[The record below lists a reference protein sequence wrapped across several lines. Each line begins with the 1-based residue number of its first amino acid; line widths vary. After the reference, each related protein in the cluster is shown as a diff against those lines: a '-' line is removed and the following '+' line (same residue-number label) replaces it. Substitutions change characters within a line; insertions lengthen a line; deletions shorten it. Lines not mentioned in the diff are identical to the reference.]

1 MITFEQSRAC
11 LAHLAALHDV
21 TIVEPDSPG
30 HAVAYA
36 VLDALSG
43 TVPLLAPLVVDLRGA
58 TERVSVTVPTP
69 LGTLVILSKSALADP
84 VTLLATGLHELVH
97 ATQIARVGKAQ
108 SVADYLGSGE
118 LRALREAE
126 ASGVG
131 LWARY
136 LVTGTLPPAEDAGVL
151 RSDLYH
157 LDGAEKAF
165 AREVVVSVRT
175 SAALGVVP
183 PFRVAREA
191 ALWLRENAPG
201 AIAGE
206 VAS

>member
-43 TVPLLAPLVVDLRGA
+43 TVPLLAPLITELRGA
-58 TERVSVTVPTP
+58 ADRVSVTVPTP
-69 LGTLVILSKSALADP
+69 LGVIVILSKSAVADP

-126 ASGVG
+126 AGGVG

-136 LVTGTLPPAEDAGVL
+136 LVTGVLPPIEEAGVL
-151 RSDLYH
+151 KSDLYH
-157 LDGAEKAF
+157 LDGDDKHF
-165 AREVVVSVRT
+165 AREVVASVHA
-175 SAALGVVP
+175 SASLGVIP
-183 PFRVAREA
+183 PFVVCRQAVT
-191 ALWLRENAPG
+191 WLRANAPG
-201 AIAGE
+201 ALVGA
-206 VAS
+206 VL

>member
-1 MITFEQSRAC
+1 MITFEQTRAC
-11 LAHLAALHDV
+11 LAHVAALYGV

-30 HAVAYA
+30 HAVARA

-43 TVPLLAPLVVDLRGA
+43 SVPLLAPLVAELRGA
-58 TERVSVTVPTP
+58 AERVSVTVPTP
-69 LGTLVILSKSALADP
+69 LGTLIVLSQSAVADP

-97 ATQIARVGKAQ
+97 ASQIARVGGGQ
-108 SVADYLGSGE
+108 SVVDYLGSGE

-136 LVTGTLPPAEDAGVL
+136 LVTGVLPPLEDAGVL

-157 LDGAEKAF
+157 LNESEKAF
-165 AREVVVSVRT
+165 AAEVVASVRAT
-175 SAALGVVP
+175 SELGVLP
-183 PFRVAREA
+183 PFRAAREA
-191 ALWLRENAPG
+191 VLWLRAHAPD
-201 AIAGE
+201 AIEGK
-206 VAS
+206 VL